1 MKKLLLLTMAAVCGL
16 GCVCVSHGSEG
27 PPSYEEAT
35 QKECQACTFL
45 NNADARFCAIC
56 GAAFDQRPA
65 GAGREERPARVARE
79 EDMVRAMRGMSLAPE
94 APGRRAAPD
103 RSDGLSAQA
112 EADSITEIGNSR
124 LRILGSVDSPD
135 LFEYQS
141 LFGNTF
147 AAKLGSMHQ
156 GLIYGSAF
164 KLIENA
170 YNNLLD
176 GIATAASRRFGRTK
190 EEFMTQAAGNL
201 KPQVVKWL
209 QERQLAGQGQQ
220 PVALDIPARAQ
231 EGGRSGSMSS
241 GEYARR
247 MDAMMGGEAVSG
259 RGPRADM
266 SSEMAARDFLARR
279 GKEFEQKC
287 PAGCGSAIGQHDLE
301 HGQCG
306 ICYRDFA
313 PRRQAAEQPARG
325 RFPLAEEGSEE
336 DFIRAPRR
344 AGPAR
349 PAAAVASPAALQG
362 LRMARATVQEKA
374 SPDGS
379 WEGWLDV
386 PEKGDRV
393 RIKVTGSA
401 IGRRGLGLNQFSNFY
416 YIDTA
421 GNILPKGLFYWQRA
435 QKVAPK
441 PQEGEARFER
451 GVWVKYKFGA
461 KQGDRGVEWNESKI
475 KEEHPWK

>member
-1 MKKLLLLTMAAVCGL
+1 MKKLLLLTMAVACGL
-16 GCVCVSHGSEG
+16 GCVCVSHGAG
-27 PPSYEEAT
+27 APPPSYEEAT
-35 QKECQACTFL
+35 QKACEACTFL
-45 NNADARFCAIC
+45 NNSDARFCAIC
-56 GAAFDQRPA
+56 GTAFDQRPA
-65 GAGREERPARVARE
+65 RRAPRE
-79 EDMVRAMRGMSLAPE
+79 EDVVRGMGRMSLAPGARE
-94 APGRRAAPD
+94 RRAAPEEAINRD
-103 RSDGLSAQA
+103 AL
-112 EADSITEIGNSR
+112 EADLRNKLIRITKGEVPEEAMYLYEALFNEYFEKWVNVRGNQRMEDVYSGALYTIESWVDR
-124 LRILGSVDSPD
+124 QLGEGGAKLRSYRGRETFVRQAVAKSAVAEFID
-135 LFEYQS
+135 LFMRNRADQLRRAPS
-141 LFGNTF
+141 ARP
-147 AAKLGSMHQ
+147 AAMP
-156 GLIYGSAF
+156 AM
-164 KLIENA
+164 
-170 YNNLLD
+170 
-176 GIATAASRRFGRTK
+176 ASVGYR
-190 EEFMTQAAGNL
+190 
-201 KPQVVKWL
+201 P
-209 QERQLAGQGQQ
+209 
-220 PVALDIPARAQ
+220 PVSGMDD
-231 EGGRSGSMSS
+231 GSMSS

-247 MDAMMGGEAVSG
+247 MDGMMG
-259 RGPRADM
+259 
-266 SSEMAARDFLARR
+266 RDFLARG
-279 GKEFEQKC
+279 GKEFEQQC

-301 HGQCG
+301 AGRCG
-306 ICYRDFA
+306 ICYERFA

-325 RFPLAEEGSEE
+325 RLPLAEEGSEE
-336 DFIRAPRR
+336 DFRRAPRH

-386 PEKGDRV
+386 SEKGDRV

-461 KQGDRGVEWNESKI
+461 KQGDRGVEWDERKI
-475 KEEHPWK
+475 QEEHPWKK